1 MWHHIFQPLSL
12 WHLCSSSRRGGANTV
27 SRYPPSALV
36 KRGRTAVKGEKEE
49 KHWQDEQQ
57 FSKHGVDS
65 RFRPAQ
71 PFCSC
76 HQSWNHGV
84 LQVGECV
91 CVCVLPGFKSDRET
105 REKKKQTPSWKSP
118 GLQLRAS
125 LRLVSVRRILQHLQG
140 KRRIC
145 SSVYGVKK
153 LHLLCVSE
161 IIHFCVT

>member
-57 FSKHGVDS
+57 FPKHGVDS

-91 CVCVLPGFKSDRET
+91 CVCVLPGFKSYRET
-105 REKKKQTPSWKSP
+105 REKKKNTELEVTWASTPSKFAFSF
-118 GLQLRAS
+118 
-125 LRLVSVRRILQHLQG
+125 
-140 KRRIC
+140 
-145 SSVYGVKK
+145 SSAHFTAPARKTS
-153 LHLLCVSE
+153 HLLFSLWREE
-161 IIHFCVT
+161 ITFTLC